1 MIILSI
7 SITIFIVLE
16 FANVM
21 ILYFKP
27 DSRMGNGVAVFKAWE
42 DSKKEENLHLFVLYM
57 TNWVAGTKLIFIF
70 LLLVVLVVGSETI
83 KLYSVIAMILSI
95 STYFW
100 KLHPIIKQLDEQG
113 EILPK
118 GYSKQLKTMISGFLG
133 LFTMALIL
141 YLIFKIIN

>member
-7 SITIFIVLE
+7 SIIIFIVME

-42 DSKKEENLHLFVLYM
+42 DSKKDENLHMFVQYM

-70 LLLVVLVVGSETI
+70 LLIVVLLIGSETI

-100 KLHPIIKQLDEQG
+100 KLHPLIVRLDEQG

-118 GYSKQLKTMISGFLG
+118 GYSKQLKTMISGFLT
-133 LFTMALIL
+133 LFSVALII
-141 YLIFKIIN
+141 YLLIKIF

>member
-7 SITIFIVLE
+7 SIVIFIVLE

-27 DSRMGNGVAVFKAWE
+27 DSKVGNGVAVFKAWE
-42 DSKKEENLHLFVLYM
+42 ESKHDENLHLFVQYM
-57 TNWVAGTKLIFIF
+57 INWVAGTKLIFIF
-70 LLLVVLVVGSETI
+70 LLLVVLFIGSETI
-83 KLYSVIAMILSI
+83 KIVSVMAMILSI

-100 KLHPIIKQLDEQG
+100 RLHPLIVKLDEKG

-118 GYSKQLKTMISGFLG
+118 GYSKKLKTMILGFLG
-133 LFTMALIL
+133 LFILALTI
-141 YLIFKIIN
+141 YFIIK